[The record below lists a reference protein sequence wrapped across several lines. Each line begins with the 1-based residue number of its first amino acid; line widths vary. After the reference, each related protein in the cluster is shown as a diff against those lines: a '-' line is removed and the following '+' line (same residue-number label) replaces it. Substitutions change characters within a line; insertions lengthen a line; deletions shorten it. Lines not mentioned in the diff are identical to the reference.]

1 MTKQEPEE
9 ATEEASDSSSPDET
23 PARPDETPSEP
34 SEALPEESSR
44 RRALTTFVS
53 AGSAVYAA
61 ALLVPAYRF
70 IDQPIRRSSQDAP
83 FFRIARLDGLREGK
97 PVAFKVRGDQQD
109 AYTITR
115 NQTLGAVW
123 LQRKGQTVRA
133 MTAECP
139 HLGCAI
145 SLGPESK
152 DFRCPC
158 HTTRFSLEGQPESG
172 PSPRSMDTL
181 ETRIKDGWIEVAF
194 SRFRQGVV
202 TKENIG

>member
-1 MTKQEPEE
+1 MTKQESEE
-9 ATEEASDSSSPDET
+9 ATEKATDPSPPE
-23 PARPDETPSEP
+23 ARPEEP
-34 SEALPEESSR
+34 SR

-61 ALLVPAYRF
+61 ALLLPAYRF
-70 IDQPIRRSSQDAP
+70 IDQPRSAIVQGAQ
-83 FFRIARLDGLREGK
+83 FFRIARLEALPEGK
-97 PVAFKVRGDQQD
+97 PVAFKVRGDHQD
-109 AYTITR
+109 AYTLTR

-123 LQRKGQTVRA
+123 LQRQGQTVRA

-145 SLGPESK
+145 SLGPENTG
-152 DFRCPC
+152 FRCPC
-158 HTTRFSLEGQPESG
+158 HTSRFSLEGQSESG

-181 ETRIKDGWIEVAF
+181 DTRIKDGWIEVAF

-202 TKENIG
+202 TKEKIG